1 MNKFRILSGHIF
13 LQKLKNKMFLVSTIL
28 LLLAVTA
35 LIVWPT
41 IQESFDDE
49 DSKTKIYVL
58 NQTNQDVD
66 DTLKNSKLIS
76 YNETK
81 KNIKSIEKQVEEGK
95 ADGLLVL
102 KQKDN
107 VNLLAELKTYESLS
121 PEELQLVGQD
131 ITALNQSIVIQ
142 NSKLTSEQ
150 ARNIF
155 NAKVDIKEIDLNK
168 NSNSKSDED
177 KQAGAFL
184 SYAVGFLIYIF
195 ILSYLSMITN
205 DVASE
210 KSSRIM
216 EILISS
222 VSPSIHLLSKIFG
235 VLAAGITQIAILIS
249 YSLGLLYLVGG
260 DYLDLF
266 KDVKEAVSISYF
278 IFTIIFIVLAYIL
291 YLTMGATLGSLVS
304 KVEETSQALLPPVML
319 VMVGFFVMFYGMV
332 DPNSMIVKTFS
343 YIPFTSPMVM
353 PMRISTTDM
362 HLWQAFLSAFI
373 LLLTIVIM
381 FIFNLRLYQGSV
393 LIYSP
398 NSVLKKVKQAWSIT
412 QK

>member
-66 DTLKNSKLIS
+66 DTLNNSKLIS

-150 ARNIF
+150 AGNIF

-362 HLWQAFLSAFI
+362 HLWQALLSAFI
-373 LLLTIVIM
+373 LFLTIVIM

-398 NSVLKKVKQAWSIT
+398 NSVFKKVKQAWSLT

>member
-66 DTLKNSKLIS
+66 DTLNNSKLIS

-373 LLLTIVIM
+373 LFLTIVIM

-398 NSVLKKVKQAWSIT
+398 NSVLKKVKQAWSLT

>member
-102 KQKDN
+102 KQKDD

-373 LLLTIVIM
+373 LFLTIVIM

-398 NSVLKKVKQAWSIT
+398 NSVFKKVKQAWSLT

>member
-66 DTLKNSKLIS
+66 DTLNNSKLIS

-373 LLLTIVIM
+373 LFLTIVIM

-398 NSVLKKVKQAWSIT
+398 NSVFKKVKQAWSLT

>member
-41 IQESFDDE
+41 IQESFDDK

-66 DTLKNSKLIS
+66 DTLNNSKLIS

-95 ADGLLVL
+95 ANGLLVL

-235 VLAAGITQIAILIS
+235 VLAAGITQIVILIS

-373 LLLTIVIM
+373 LFLTIVIM

-398 NSVLKKVKQAWSIT
+398 NSVLKKVKQAWSLT